1 MKGETVCLIS
11 LGCPKNLV
19 DSEVILGLLAQNG
32 YGITTA
38 PAEADIIVINTCSF
52 IQAATEEGL
61 ETIFEAVH
69 LKGTGSCRRLI
80 VTGCLP
86 QRYGQELVGQMPEV
100 DFFLGT
106 GEFPHIVEYLESPS
120 ENRPQVAIGRRDSF
134 LYDHETPR
142 LLSGPRYSA
151 YIKIA
156 EGCSRSCSFCIVP
169 SLRGRLRSRPI
180 SSVYQEARHLVDQ
193 GVREINL
200 IGQDTTSYGRD
211 LQDGTTLAALL
222 ARLNDL
228 CGLEWIRILYA
239 YPEHIDSDLLR
250 QIRLSDSVCKYIDLP
265 IQHVNEE
272 ILRSMG
278 RPASPGSLKAL
289 IRKIRDEIPG
299 VCLRTTLL
307 VGFPGET
314 EAQYSEL
321 LEFVEMVRFERL
333 GVFQFSPEDG
343 TRAAAMR
350 SQVPA
355 SVRRRRFERIM
366 ELQQR
371 ISLENNTALI
381 GETVPV
387 LIEERLG
394 ENGMLKGRMATQA
407 PEIDGH
413 VTLSCETASP
423 GQFADVLIRRVD
435 PYDLEGERV

>member
-19 DSEVILGLLAQNG
+19 DSEVMLGLLAQNG

-38 PAEADIIVINTCSF
+38 PAEADIIVIHTCSF

-69 LKGTGSCRRLI
+69 LKGTGSCRLLI

-106 GEFPHIVEYLESPS
+106 GEFPHIVEYLEGPS
-120 ENRPQVAIGRRDSF
+120 ENRPQMAIGRRDSF
-134 LYDHETPR
+134 LYDDETPR
-142 LLSGPRYSA
+142 LLSGPGHSA

-169 SLRGRLRSRPI
+169 SLRGRFRSRPI

-200 IGQDTTSYGRD
+200 IAQDTTSYGRD
-211 LQDGTTLAALL
+211 LQDGTTLTALL

-228 CGLEWIRILYA
+228 RGLEWIRILYA

-250 QIRLSDSVCKYIDLP
+250 QIRLSDSVCNYIDLP

-278 RPASPGSLKAL
+278 RPVSPGSLEAL

-314 EAQYSEL
+314 EAQYSGL
-321 LEFVEMVRFERL
+321 LEFVERVRFERL

-350 SQVPA
+350 SQVPT

-413 VTLSCETASP
+413 VTLSGGTASP
-423 GQFADVLIRRVD
+423 GQFVDVLIRRVD
-435 PYDLEGERV
+435 PYDLEGEMV

>member
-1 MKGETVCLIS
+1 
-11 LGCPKNLV
+11 
-19 DSEVILGLLAQNG
+19 
-32 YGITTA
+32 
-38 PAEADIIVINTCSF
+38 
-52 IQAATEEGL
+52 
-61 ETIFEAVH
+61 
-69 LKGTGSCRRLI
+69 
-80 VTGCLP
+80 
-86 QRYGQELVGQMPEV
+86 
-100 DFFLGT
+100 
-106 GEFPHIVEYLESPS
+106 
-120 ENRPQVAIGRRDSF
+120 
-134 LYDHETPR
+134 
-142 LLSGPRYSA
+142 
-151 YIKIA
+151 
-156 EGCSRSCSFCIVP
+156 
-169 SLRGRLRSRPI
+169 
-180 SSVYQEARHLVDQ
+180 VDQ

-200 IGQDTTSYGRD
+200 IAQDTTSYGRD
-211 LQDGTTLAALL
+211 LRDGTTLAALL

-239 YPEHIDSDLLR
+239 YPELIDSDLLR

-278 RPASPGSLKAL
+278 RPVSPGSLKRL
-289 IRKIRDEIPG
+289 IRRIRDEIPG

-321 LEFVEMVRFERL
+321 LEFVERVRFERL
-333 GVFQFSPEDG
+333 GVFQFSPEHG

-413 VTLSCETASP
+413 VTLSGGTASP
-423 GQFADVLIRRVD
+423 GQFVDVLIRRVD

>member
-1 MKGETVCLIS
+1 
-11 LGCPKNLV
+11 
-19 DSEVILGLLAQNG
+19 
-32 YGITTA
+32 
-38 PAEADIIVINTCSF
+38 
-52 IQAATEEGL
+52 
-61 ETIFEAVH
+61 
-69 LKGTGSCRRLI
+69 
-80 VTGCLP
+80 
-86 QRYGQELVGQMPEV
+86 
-100 DFFLGT
+100 
-106 GEFPHIVEYLESPS
+106 
-120 ENRPQVAIGRRDSF
+120 
-134 LYDHETPR
+134 
-142 LLSGPRYSA
+142 
-151 YIKIA
+151 
-156 EGCSRSCSFCIVP
+156 
-169 SLRGRLRSRPI
+169 
-180 SSVYQEARHLVDQ
+180 
-193 GVREINL
+193 
-200 IGQDTTSYGRD
+200 
-211 LQDGTTLAALL
+211 
-222 ARLNDL
+222 
-228 CGLEWIRILYA
+228 
-239 YPEHIDSDLLR
+239 
-250 QIRLSDSVCKYIDLP
+250 
-265 IQHVNEE
+265 
-272 ILRSMG
+272 MG